1 MLSTDDV
8 GQADLLNS
16 IVTITDLLSH
26 GDHGSADEDTLNR
39 LIDAVARLKGVL
51 VANEDAV
58 ELFGE
63 SGGFESL
70 IKAVET
76 STLSSVV
83 DTNRESRSE
92 DVELAE
98 TTSVDTSMHDEQS
111 QLRKELLQLTFA
123 ALGQVLA
130 SSSVAKESFLRINGY
145 TQIEN
150 ILRES
155 NALSQL
161 SQRDYI
167 FGNLFAAVI
176 NDFTHCH
183 IFSSMRWHLNSD
195 DLTVKEKADRIA
207 FKIQA
212 AFESTDKLPNP
223 ELIPIIV
230 NLLPEIRED
239 EDLGLAVCDTL
250 QVIVD
255 ARRSN
260 QLAFYSSPALSQII
274 EKVVLLSST
283 WAAENLTSEQTDIL
297 EDLIFSLS
305 PLGLPL
311 PLATSTVSKAVQ
323 RTGSTTEASLIPF
336 LQQFATQSRLP
347 PHFHFDMDPHGHS
360 ALTFSSLTPPF
371 PPLASAGYSISM
383 WLRIERYD
391 PEMHLTLFGAFD
403 ISQRCF
409 CMAYIEQDTHKI
421 VLQTSL
427 RSSVRFKMFEFTQ
440 GRWYHLVIAHK
451 RPRTTSSAR
460 AFMYVDGQLV
470 DQVKCSYPSPP
481 LSKTPV
487 QAFFG
492 TPPAFSN
499 ATIKPTLQW
508 SLSQAHVWA
517 DLLPEDLIEIIY
529 QLGPRYHGNFQDSLG
544 QFQTYDAS
552 TALNI
557 RLGAMGGAKAEKS
570 VLMAAVR
577 GKGGTWAPES
587 KLLLSVSPLALAS
600 TKDGTFVLNSGVPR
614 VSDALA
620 LDNGKGTTVGSPAFV
635 IPHGLDDMIWV
646 LGGCAIG
653 LRMVEKA
660 LSGEEL
666 LGAVR
671 VTFEVIRLSWRNSED
686 MERCHGYE
694 ILAFLL
700 KSKKREFITIDLLRI
715 IAEFIGMDF
724 DDARYSGVL
733 NIANYRD
740 SSVTNP
746 LAFRYLCLDFAI
758 WKRGNTETQ
767 VMHLQLL
774 LSLIEQS
781 RHRLF
786 NLRRLN
792 KMRMSSNI
800 LC

>member
-8 GQADLLNS
+8 GHADLLNS

-26 GDHGSADEDTLNR
+26 GDHSSTDLETLNR

-51 VANEDAV
+51 VANIGAV

-76 STLSSVV
+76 ASVF
-83 DTNRESRSE
+83 DRDINPESGSE
-92 DVELAE
+92 NLELAE
-98 TTSVDTSMHDEQS
+98 TTSLGTSQLDEKT

-123 ALGQVLA
+123 ALSQVLA
-130 SSSVAKESFLRINGY
+130 TSSTAKESFLRIDGHG
-145 TQIEN
+145 QIEHV
-150 ILRES
+150 LRNS

-161 SQRDYI
+161 AQRDCI

-176 NDFTHCH
+176 NDFTHCY

-195 DLTVKEKADRIA
+195 DLTIKEKVDRIA

-212 AFESTDKLPNP
+212 AFESTEQLPNP
-223 ELIPIIV
+223 ELISIII

-239 EDLGLAVCDTL
+239 EDLGLAVCETL
-250 QVIVD
+250 QVIVN

-260 QLAFYSSPALSQII
+260 QLAFYHSPALSQII
-274 EKVVLLSST
+274 DKVVLSSST

-311 PLATSTVSKAVQ
+311 PLATTTVSTAVH
-323 RTGSTTEASLIPF
+323 RTGSTTEPSLIPV

-347 PHFHFDMDPHGHS
+347 PHFHFDMNPHGHS
-360 ALTFSSLTPPF
+360 ALTFPAMTTPF
-371 PPLASAGYSISM
+371 PPLSTAGYTISM
-383 WLRIERYD
+383 WLRIERFD

-403 ISQRCF
+403 ISQKCF
-409 CMAYIEQDTHKI
+409 CMAYIELDTHKV

-427 RSSVRFKMFEFTQ
+427 RSSVRFKMFEFVQ
-440 GRWYHLVIAHK
+440 GRWYHIVIAHK

-460 AFMYVDGQLV
+460 AFLYVDGQLV
-470 DQVKCSYPSPP
+470 DQVKCSYPASPTM
-481 LSKTPV
+481 KAPV

-492 TPPAFSN
+492 TPPAFAN
-499 ATIKPTLQW
+499 VTIKPILQW
-508 SLSQAHVWA
+508 SLAQAHVWA
-517 DLLPEDLIEIIY
+517 DLLPEDLIEIIF

-557 RLGAMGGAKAEKS
+557 RLGAMGGVKAEKS

-587 KLLLSVSPLALAS
+587 KLLLSVSPLALTS
-600 TKDGTFVLNSGVPR
+600 TNDGQIVLNCGVPR

-620 LDNGKGTTVGSPAFV
+620 LENGKGITVGSPAFV
-635 IPHGLDDMIWV
+635 IPRSLDDINWV

-653 LRMVEKA
+653 LRMIEKA
-660 LSGEEL
+660 SSMEEL
-666 LGAVR
+666 LGAVK
-671 VTFEVIRLSWRNSED
+671 VTFETIRLSWRNSED

-700 KSKKREFITIDLLRI
+700 KAKKREFITVDLLRI
-715 IAEFIGMDF
+715 VGEFVGMDF
-724 DDARYSGVL
+724 DDVRYTHSYFK
-733 NIANYRD
+733 I
-740 SSVTNP
+740 
-746 LAFRYLCLDFAI
+746 
-758 WKRGNTETQ
+758 
-767 VMHLQLL
+767 
-774 LSLIEQS
+774 LIVGTVQS
-781 RHRLF
+781 RIPWRSDIYVSTLQSGNAEIPRLKPCIC
-786 NLRRLN
+786 NYY
-792 KMRMSSNI
+792 
-800 LC
+800 CP